1 MKTARIIFIAATLLA
16 LAAVRSFA
24 AGAPSVEARLGAAQI
39 YEGESVAYEVHVTNG
54 KEGVKPDL
62 SDLKA
67 DFDIAENGQSTY
79 SSSFTFIVN
88 GQNMSPDSGTT
99 IAYRYQ
105 LTPKRIGN
113 LSIPPPFILQDGKKI
128 FGRSFAMQVIA
139 VEKQDMV
146 LMEIQP
152 SKPRVI
158 PRQPFEVSLKIWVKP
173 LPSGSQDPLMPL
185 DPPRLHINWMDA
197 PEGLKAR
204 DETIEWLRKNL
215 SQSPRGIFISYK
227 EQTGV
232 LGLATG
238 REKRLGLDGKE
249 VDYFTYELTRTFIAQ
264 RAGTFEFGPATLKGV
279 FASGIRN
286 NQYTGQ
292 PVFAVA
298 PAKRIEVVQPKAAP
312 ANFNGCFGH
321 YDLRAT
327 ANAKELRVGDP
338 LQLKLEFERSS
349 TAGLLED
356 VTAPDLTA
364 NAKLT
369 ADFTV
374 VDKAPPGQ
382 TSGNIKS
389 YSYTLR
395 PKKAGVS
402 IPPIPV
408 TVFDMQSEKYDEL
421 AFNSIPLNVSDAPQL
436 RADEV
441 VSGVPVGAGRSIGG
455 HEKGVFQNIADPVEI
470 GKPALNPTL
479 YMAAVIGLWI
489 FYALGFT
496 ALFIHRK
503 RAGDSALQRRM
514 RAQAEAA
521 SQLGAANAALKAD
534 DGTGAALAIHR
545 ALTGLIGLWNGVPPE
560 GMTPHD
566 ASTVL
571 QKAGASSGSRDETV
585 RLLDSI
591 EAAKYG
597 SMPGLQAAALV
608 QAAEKLIPILQKEMK
623 S

>member
-1 MKTARIIFIAATLLA
+1 MLIAAMLLA
-16 LAAVRSFA
+16 LAAARSFG
-24 AGAPSVEARLGAAQI
+24 AGAPSVESHLLSAAQV
-39 YEGESVAYEVHVTNG
+39 YEGDSLVYEVRVTNG

-62 SDLKA
+62 SDFRA
-67 DFDIAENGQSTY
+67 DFEIAENGRSTY
-79 SSSFTFIVN
+79 SSSFKFIIN
-88 GQNMSPDSGTT
+88 GQDMSPDSGTT
-99 IAYRYQ
+99 VGYRYL
-105 LTPKRIGN
+105 LTPKRVGN
-113 LSIPPPFILQDGKKI
+113 LSIPPPFILHDGKKL
-128 FGRSFAMQVIA
+128 FGRSFAVQVIA

-146 LMEIQP
+146 LLEIQT

-158 PRQPFEVSLKIWVKP
+158 PRQPFEMNLKIWVKP
-173 LPSGSQDPLMPL
+173 LPASDKDPLTPL
-185 DPPRLHINWMDA
+185 DPPLLHITWMDA
-197 PEGLKAR
+197 PDGLKAR
-204 DETIEWLRKNL
+204 EDINDWLKPVLTQSRPAYQLNYKGQQIFLNL
-215 SQSPRGIFISYK
+215 Y
-227 EQTGV
+227 
-232 LGLATG
+232 TG

-249 VDYFTYELTRTFIAQ
+249 VNYFTYELRRTFIAQ
-264 RAGTFEFGPATLKGV
+264 RAGTFEFGPATIKGV
-279 FASGIRN
+279 FANSIRN
-286 NQYTGQ
+286 NQYLGQ

-298 PAKRIEVVQPKAAP
+298 PAKHIEAVEPKAAP

-321 YDLRAT
+321 YELRAT
-327 ANAKELRVGDP
+327 ASAKDLRVGDP
-338 LQLKLEFERSS
+338 LTLKLDFERSPA
-349 TAGLLED
+349 AGLLED

-382 TSGNIKS
+382 TSGNVKS

-408 TVFDMQSEKYDEL
+408 SIFDLQNEKYDEL
-421 AFNSIPLNVSDAPQL
+421 AFNAIPLTVSDAPQL
-436 RADEV
+436 RPDEV
-441 VSGVPVGAGRSIGG
+441 ISGVPAGAGRSIGG
-455 HEKGVFQNIADPVEI
+455 HEKGVFQNIADPTEI
-470 GKPALNPTL
+470 GKPALNSAFYT
-479 YMAAVIGLWI
+479 AAVVGLWF

-496 ALFIHRK
+496 MLLIHRK
-503 RAGDSALQRRM
+503 RAGDAALQRRM

-521 SQLGAANAALKAD
+521 AQLGAANTALKAS

-545 ALTGLIGLWNGVPPE
+545 ALTGLIGFWNGVPPE

-566 ASTVL
+566 ASNVL
-571 QKAGASSGSRDETV
+571 QKAGASNGSRDETV

-608 QAAEKLIPILQKEMK
+608 QAAEKLISALQKEMK